1 MNLKNISKN
10 HGSGIKF
17 DSIMGNWKFVSVW
30 KKDMCEENPVFS
42 FLHRLFEASI
52 KFNKD
57 FSTKNTY
64 DYCVMSSIQFGFLT
78 IEFLGS
84 G

>member
-1 MNLKNISKN
+1 
-10 HGSGIKF
+10 
-17 DSIMGNWKFVSVW
+17 
-30 KKDMCEENPVFS
+30 MCEENPVFS